1 MMLQKAQQLA
11 GQLSA
16 WRREFHQMP
25 ELGFREQRTA
35 VRIAEIQSGLGSRVQ
50 TGVARTGV
58 VAELGHGSPVV
69 AIRADMDALP
79 IEERSD
85 QPYRS
90 QNPGC
95 MHACGHDAHTAM
107 ALGAAALLVREQFQG
122 TVRFLHQPSEEVG
135 DDEGISGAPRMIDA
149 GAMQGVA
156 LVLATHVDPTVAVG
170 NISIAAGPFSG
181 GVDSFFANIYGR
193 GGHGAAPHETVDPI
207 YIAGLVLV
215 AVHGIV
221 ARRLNPFSP
230 AVISVGTLRA
240 GGAENVIP
248 DQVDLTGTIRYM
260 DEAVQHQIHAELD
273 QILTIARTLGGDYK
287 LKIET
292 GIPPMINHP
301 QAVTLI
307 EAAAGRLLGTAHVLP
322 PEKTLGAEDF
332 GCFTRVAPGAMFAL
346 GCRIEDQPR
355 QLHSPYF
362 DLDEACLPVGSAI
375 LAESALWFLKAGG
388 FHGDEE

>member
-1 MMLQKAQQLA
+1 
-11 GQLSA
+11 
-16 WRREFHQMP
+16 
-25 ELGFREQRTA
+25 
-35 VRIAEIQSGLGSRVQ
+35 
-50 TGVARTGV
+50 
-58 VAELGHGSPVV
+58 
-69 AIRADMDALP
+69 
-79 IEERSD
+79 
-85 QPYRS
+85 
-90 QNPGC
+90 
-95 MHACGHDAHTAM
+95 
-107 ALGAAALLVREQFQG
+107 
-122 TVRFLHQPSEEVG
+122 
-135 DDEGISGAPRMIDA
+135 MIDA